1 MNYGATTFPELPS
14 PRPGQVVKDEAAAW
28 LIGAGFSLLLF
39 LGMAHFENFGAAE
52 PTIEIEDL
60 RMAAFAIEPPPPPPK
75 LEEQVQVAK
84 AVLPF
89 SGLEVGATDS
99 PVSIA
104 VVPPDLE
111 TLVPATPIPPRAQIE
126 FGLLHAELKPK
137 VNVEIDRRHI
147 YQDTEVDQK
156 PRAMVRTV
164 PPIPREVSGEA
175 PTLRVMLLLLIGP
188 DGKPESVRV
197 AESSGNAKFDAIVA
211 RTVQEEWLFSP
222 GIRRGKKVRVMA
234 QQAFRVNFSG
244 ASSPFH
250 LN

>member
-1 MNYGATTFPELPS
+1 MNYVTTPFSEPS
-14 PRPGQVVKDEAAAW
+14 SSSSSQAVKDEAAAW
-28 LIGAGFSLLLF
+28 LMGAGFSLLLF
-39 LGMAHFENFGAAE
+39 LGMAHFENFGTAE
-52 PTIEIEDL
+52 PPVEIEDI

-75 LEEQVQVAK
+75 LEEQVQVAET
-84 AVLPF
+84 VLPF
-89 SGLEVGATDS
+89 AGLEVGATDS

-111 TLVPATPIPPRAQIE
+111 TLVPATSIPPRAKIE

-137 VNVEIDRRHI
+137 VNVEVDRRHI

-164 PPIPREVSGEA
+164 PPIPREVSGDA
-175 PTLRVMLLLLIGP
+175 PTLRVMLLVLIGQ

-197 AESSGNAKFDAIVA
+197 AESSGNPKFDAIVA